1 MYDAIVLGC
10 GGIGGAALWALAR
23 RGCDVLG
30 LDRFGGAHDRG
41 SSHGS
46 TRVIRKAYFEHP
58 DYVPLLHRAY
68 ELWGELQE
76 GSGAPLWRTTG
87 VVEVGP
93 PDGEV
98 IPGVHRAA
106 REHGLVVQS
115 VSPAEFSERFPHLVL
130 PAGMEAVYEP
140 EGGVLSVEACVE
152 ACLFAAR
159 AEGATVQAPGEGVRF
174 EKTPGGWAVH
184 TRETSHRARSL
195 VVTAG
200 AWSGSLLPDLAPH
213 LRVVRKALLWYPPAP
228 SLPIDGPVYLY
239 ETPGGVFYGFPP
251 DERGRN
257 KVAEHTGGETVADPL
272 HVDRSLREAD
282 VAPVAEF
289 LSHHLPGIDSE
300 AVPEHVICMYTMSP
314 DSHFLVGSPQAGLA
328 VAAGLSGHGYKFAPV
343 LGEALADLAL
353 TGDSSLPLRAFS
365 LDRF

>member
-1 MYDAIVLGC
+1 VLGT
-10 GGIGGAALWALAR
+10 GGIGSAALWALAR

-76 GSGAPLWRTTG
+76 AAGAPIWRTTG
-87 VVEVGP
+87 VVEIGP

-106 REHGLVVQS
+106 REHGLPVQPLS
-115 VSPAEFSERFPHLVL
+115 GQEFSERFPHLRL
-130 PAGMEAVYEP
+130 PQGMEAVFEP
-140 EGGVLSVEACVE
+140 DGGVLSVEACVE

-159 AEGATVQAPGEGVRF
+159 AEGATVGAPAEGVRI
-174 EKTPGGWAVH
+174 EKTPGRWAVH
-184 TRETSHRARSL
+184 TRETTHHARSL
-195 VVTAG
+195 VVAAG
-200 AWSGSLLPDLAPH
+200 AWTGSLLPELAPL
-213 LRVVRKALLWYPPAP
+213 LRVVRKPLLWYPPAP
-228 SLPIDGPVYLY
+228 GVPEDAPVYLY

-251 DERGRN
+251 DAQGRN
-257 KVAEHTGGETVADPL
+257 KVAEHTGGETVTDPL
-272 HVDRSLREAD
+272 HVDRALRDTD
-282 VAPVAEF
+282 VAPVARF
-289 LSHHLPGIDSE
+289 LSHHLPGIDSN
-300 AVPEHVICMYTMSP
+300 AAPEHVICLYTVSP

-353 TGDSSLPLRAFS
+353 TGESSLPLGAFS
-365 LDRF
+365 LGRF